1 MRLSEFADKRII
13 NLFNGEIMG
22 SAGDS
27 DLLIDPSDGHIL
39 EIILQPPTR
48 LMTRGEKQS
57 LSIPWSAVKKI
68 GPEIIV
74 VDIED
79 ADISHR

>member
-13 NLFNGEIMG
+13 NLYDGEIIG

-27 DLLIDPSDGHIL
+27 DLLVDPIDGKIA
-39 EIILQPPTR
+39 EIVLQQSVR
-48 LMTRGEKQS
+48 LRGERRS
-57 LSIPWSAVKKI
+57 FSIPWEAVKKV

-74 VDIED
+74 VDID
-79 ADISHR
+79 SSGRSPR